1 MGAGAGVL
9 RAARGQHPPPQRS
22 HRSYHNFDHDCN
34 QSRCPS
40 DACRLIRRDIDRDN
54 LLPPLAVIQILG
66 RYPNVP
72 LSVVRECIYLRL
84 HVLVPLLF
92 FFFFLL
98 FIFLCLHEPPL
109 DKSVCS
115 RRLEQDYA
123 SIQEDRRQ
131 IKAMKDEKEKMIQEL
146 VELRSGYVTSTGPSD
161 AHESSPALYICLYM
175 TARSAKHFVGNKCN
189 ACTGPLEND
198 LPTVHFFCMCAAAAT
213 ATATMIAA
221 AKDWCALSM
230 RICLR

>member
-1 MGAGAGVL
+1 
-9 RAARGQHPPPQRS
+9 
-22 HRSYHNFDHDCN
+22 
-34 QSRCPS
+34 
-40 DACRLIRRDIDRDN
+40 
-54 LLPPLAVIQILG
+54 
-66 RYPNVP
+66 
-72 LSVVRECIYLRL
+72 
-84 HVLVPLLF
+84 
-92 FFFFLL
+92 
-98 FIFLCLHEPPL
+98 
-109 DKSVCS
+109 
-115 RRLEQDYA
+115 LEQDYA